1 MQKIFPA
8 TRPQWY
14 NLKMK
19 EMSKH
24 SLQSG
29 IEVKKNKNI
38 KQARKKMWL
47 VAFDWSIFWSY
58 LIGKKRWSNYRIPGH
73 RIYICRC
80 ALKNEVYN
88 NSCFL
93 MQWHVNE
100 VAGYLPSP
108 SEEKTTF
115 FHSRPAENFSMCY
128 LLSRSSNDT
137 WGTVLTRS

>member
-38 KQARKKMWL
+38 KQARKKWGWL
-47 VAFDWSIFWSY
+47 L
-58 LIGKKRWSNYRIPGH
+58 LIG
-73 RIYICRC
+73 
-80 ALKNEVYN
+80 A
-88 NSCFL
+88 CFTL
-93 MQWHVNE
+93 FLW
-100 VAGYLPSP
+100 PS
-108 SEEKTTF
+108 
-115 FHSRPAENFSMCY
+115 
-128 LLSRSSNDT
+128 
-137 WGTVLTRS
+137 